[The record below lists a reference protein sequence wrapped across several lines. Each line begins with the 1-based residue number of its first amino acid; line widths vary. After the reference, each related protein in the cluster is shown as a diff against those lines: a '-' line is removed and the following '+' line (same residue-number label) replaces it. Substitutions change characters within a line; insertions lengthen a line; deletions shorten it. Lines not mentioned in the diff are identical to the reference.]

1 MDMDSDEMIRLH
13 DEAYGHIDL
22 HAQEHNIKWDMDY
35 VQSSMR
41 DLPVKKLVC
50 VRAPMG
56 IGKTIAI
63 RNMLERECTKAT
75 KVLCVTFSRS
85 LAAKLYN
92 DFERPTKRII
102 TTLTG
107 EQEHTP
113 EPLGFENYQN
123 HKGDLNFSK
132 IVVCLDSLHRVTTS
146 NFHFVILDEAVSVF
160 LHFNSK
166 LMKNSSVNSWKL
178 ELFIRQ
184 CQRATYFVD
193 AALDTTFMSN
203 IVNYFKTALNCKPHW
218 IRNKYIRPSN
228 RKAIITTCDKPDDC
242 SAEESLVA
250 SAIKQ
255 VQTLLQRGDKVVVC
269 SSTKS
274 FTELLDRI
282 ISETMKDKRV
292 LVYNS
297 SRSGASLEDV
307 NSLWIHYD
315 LLVYSPSVS
324 AGVSFTVHHFDSLVA
339 YLVNSRYTPSVD
351 LSLQQLFRVR
361 NLTKGEMH
369 IHVHNKRP
377 NVKLPHTVTDIEQ
390 RELSTIT
397 AVSASPVFY
406 EAQMMIDPDT
416 NILRF
421 DKDRLS
427 YHILLGIKLMHN
439 NSAVF
444 YTGVLCATLKDDY
457 AIDIVRENVQLT
469 PKDEYDRD
477 LKILMK
483 SMKTLNKSI
492 PFAEIE
498 CLDDEEYE
506 SLNDADAELTE
517 KNILEMKLYVY
528 RRNIY
533 GISVDNV
540 DEAFYKTYVEA
551 PTAYELY
558 CRNKRFRL
566 ATVNSLTENK
576 RIYAKKMEA
585 LMKRQ
590 DYNLDMYKK
599 LMSTH
604 HKLLL
609 TTQTLIQMLLENTQ
623 CLALLSNQE
632 VIIKESHVVDILQTY
647 RTQLKTEK
655 YGVAKEQDFYSL
667 FQISDKTTPYTA
679 LKNIMK
685 RGMGIDVRRGATN
698 QDRPKYGDL
707 HICSPNGD
715 FEAKYQPT
723 YPTDMQD

>member
-1 MDMDSDEMIRLH
+1 
-13 DEAYGHIDL
+13 
-22 HAQEHNIKWDMDY
+22 
-35 VQSSMR
+35 
-41 DLPVKKLVC
+41 
-50 VRAPMG
+50 
-56 IGKTIAI
+56 
-63 RNMLERECTKAT
+63 
-75 KVLCVTFSRS
+75 
-85 LAAKLYN
+85 
-92 DFERPTKRII
+92 
-102 TTLTG
+102 
-107 EQEHTP
+107 
-113 EPLGFENYQN
+113 
-123 HKGDLNFSK
+123 
-132 IVVCLDSLHRVTTS
+132 
-146 NFHFVILDEAVSVF
+146 
-160 LHFNSK
+160 
-166 LMKNSSVNSWKL
+166 
-178 ELFIRQ
+178 
-184 CQRATYFVD
+184 
-193 AALDTTFMSN
+193 MSN

-228 RKAIITTCDKPDDC
+228 RKAFITTCDTPDDC

-274 FTELLDRI
+274 FTELLDRV
-282 ISETMKDKRV
+282 ISETMKDKRT

-297 SRSGASLEDV
+297 SRSGTSLENV
-307 NSLWIHYD
+307 NDLWIHYD

-361 NLTKGEMH
+361 NLNKGEMH

-397 AVSASPVFY
+397 AVSASPLFY
-406 EAQMMIDPDT
+406 EAQMLIDPDT
-416 NILRF
+416 NTLKF

-444 YTGVLCATLKDDY
+444 YTGVLCTTLQDDY
-457 AIDIVRENVQLT
+457 AIDIVHKDVQMT

-477 LKILMK
+477 LKVLMRSMK
-483 SMKTLNKSI
+483 SVNSPILFTDIDL
-492 PFAEIE
+492 
-498 CLDDEEYE
+498 LDDEEYE
-506 SLNDADAELTE
+506 SLKDADAELTD
-517 KNILEMKLYVY
+517 KNIAEMKLYVY

-533 GISVDNV
+533 GIQEDKM
-540 DEAFYKTYVEA
+540 DEEFYKTYVEA

-566 ATVNSLTENK
+566 AAANDLTENK
-576 RIYAKKMEA
+576 RIYAKKLQA
-585 LMKRQ
+585 LMTRQ

-604 HKLLL
+604 HKLLI
-609 TTQTLIQMLLENTQ
+609 TTQTVIRLLLNNEQYT
-623 CLALLSNQE
+623 ALYANE
-632 VIIKESHVVDILQTY
+632 DVVIKEAHVVDTLQEFMVQMKTGTY
-647 RTQLKTEK
+647 SL
-655 YGVAKEQDFYSL
+655 AKEHDFYNM
-667 FQISDKTTPYTA
+667 FQVSNKTTPYTM

-685 RGMGIDVRRGATN
+685 RGMGIDVSRGATN
-698 QDRPKYGDL
+698 HKRPSYSDL
-707 HICSPNGD
+707 HMCSQTAA

-723 YPTDMQD
+723 YPTD